1 MIYIQYEQ
9 LLCAHKKENL
19 LKIIITPQ
27 SELPIY
33 AQIEDQIKEQI
44 LNGELKE
51 GCVLPSIRKLAKE
64 TGVSVITTTRAY
76 SDLEKQGFI
85 ASVQGK
91 GTVVLPQDN
100 AFLRKQYLK
109 RIEDSL
115 SSAIIAAQTINMPQ
129 KELISLL
136 ETLWQMDGTGKD
148 ML

>member
-1 MIYIQYEQ
+1 M
-9 LLCAHKKENL
+9 
-19 LKIIITPQ
+19 KIIITPQ

-100 AFLRKQYLK
+100 AFLREQYLK

-115 SSAIIAAQTINMPQ
+115 SSAIIAAPTITPQ
-129 KELISLL
+129 RTPSNPAPSS
-136 ETLWQMDGTGKD
+136 TGRYMGSSVTPVPAPKQR
-148 ML
+148 

>member
-1 MIYIQYEQ
+1 M
-9 LLCAHKKENL
+9 
-19 LKIIITPQ
+19 
-27 SELPIY
+27 
-33 AQIEDQIKEQI
+33 
-44 LNGELKE
+44 
-51 GCVLPSIRKLAKE
+51 
-64 TGVSVITTTRAY
+64 ITTTRAY

-100 AFLRKQYLK
+100 AFLREQYLK

-129 KELISLL
+129 TELISLL
-136 ETLWQMDGTGKD
+136 ETLWQMDGIGKD